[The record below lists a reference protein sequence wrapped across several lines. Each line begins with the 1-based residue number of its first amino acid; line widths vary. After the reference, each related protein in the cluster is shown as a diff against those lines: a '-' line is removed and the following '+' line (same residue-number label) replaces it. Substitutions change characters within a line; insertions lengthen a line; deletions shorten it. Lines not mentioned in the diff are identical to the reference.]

1 MISSAASMRST
12 PPHALALL
20 VASMVAGAALL
31 EGCTQILDLPE
42 YTLCGPM
49 GAGGCG
55 GAGGGAQ
62 DGGADANA
70 DQ

>member
-1 MISSAASMRST
+1 MI
-12 PPHALALL
+12 
-20 VASMVAGAALL
+20 AGAALL

-42 YTLCGPM
+42 YTLCGPK

-55 GAGGGAQ
+55 GAGGGDQ
-62 DGGADANA
+62 DGGDADAHA